1 MSLSIYLSIYLSIS
15 LSLSLCLSFISLPI
29 YLSSVCLRVCLSVW
43 LSVCLSVF
51 YVYLFIHLF
60 IYVLVLLPLKG
71 KHHPEVTGPPQSLF
85 FIPPP
90 PSRSP
95 GGLVSSYWPQARFL
109 SPISCKIEDGS
120 IPGLPQ
126 CSIRDTCLNII
137 VYIIYL
143 SVCLSIDRSIYIIY
157 IYHYISISLS
167 LCLCECNLAMF
178 DRSSAQRLTWDS
190 TWRLVVFVWGIKLTF
205 GSDRTLSLTVWQTGE
220 TGCKSHDAI
229 ASRCELARWG
239 MQWKSKKGFN
249 CFISNGI
256 HVCYMVTFT
265 INIPPMLAYIPYMD
279 PMGIVTA
286 TQHDQHAGDHC
297 EQVQDHLSGSVT
309 PLVAPWIPME
319 HWGSRQL
326 FSGLVACSCCI
337 KTNYNPQGHRQ
348 LDSWDLNVS
357 TWSNVDD
364 EMPTIPIIS
373 GEAGSS
379 LRNCGCLP
387 TTSRCQWCNAVLS
400 ISEPLSLTTLA
411 LLVRGSISSSSG
423 ISTWDV
429 DTRKCNRLEMETV
442 NISESLYFFPDGVR
456 LFRWQ
461 NSPRTILYIIQ
472 LFKHFNHSFSR
483 ISAGLFYVRISKWKN
498 K

>member
-1 MSLSIYLSIYLSIS
+1 MDIYIYIRMCVCVSVCLCVCVSVSVRLCLRVSLCVS
-15 LSLSLCLSFISLPI
+15 LCVCLCLS
-29 YLSSVCLRVCLSVW
+29 VCLSACLPAWLAGCLSVGRSVCLSVW
-43 LSVCLSVF
+43 LSVCL
-51 YVYLFIHLF
+51 YVCVCFMYIYLYIHLF

-143 SVCLSIDRSIYIIY
+143 SVCLSIDRSIYYIYIY

-178 DRSSAQRLTWDS
+178 DRSSAQGLTWDS

-229 ASRCELARWG
+229 ASRCELTRWG

-249 CFISNGI
+249 CFISHGI
-256 HVCYMVTFT
+256 HVCY
-265 INIPPMLAYIPYMD
+265 I
-279 PMGIVTA
+279 
-286 TQHDQHAGDHC
+286 
-297 EQVQDHLSGSVT
+297 
-309 PLVAPWIPME
+309 W
-319 HWGSRQL
+319 
-326 FSGLVACSCCI
+326 
-337 KTNYNPQGHRQ
+337 
-348 LDSWDLNVS
+348 
-357 TWSNVDD
+357 
-364 EMPTIPIIS
+364 
-373 GEAGSS
+373 
-379 LRNCGCLP
+379 
-387 TTSRCQWCNAVLS
+387 
-400 ISEPLSLTTLA
+400 
-411 LLVRGSISSSSG
+411 
-423 ISTWDV
+423 
-429 DTRKCNRLEMETV
+429 
-442 NISESLYFFPDGVR
+442 
-456 LFRWQ
+456 
-461 NSPRTILYIIQ
+461 
-472 LFKHFNHSFSR
+472 
-483 ISAGLFYVRISKWKN
+483 
-498 K
+498 

>member
-1 MSLSIYLSIYLSIS
+1 M
-15 LSLSLCLSFISLPI
+15 CLSVCVCASVSACL
-29 YLSSVCLRVCLSVW
+29 SVCLSVCLSLPVCLSACLPAWLAVCPLVGRSVCLSVW

-143 SVCLSIDRSIYIIY
+143 SVCLSIDRSILY

-205 GSDRTLSLTVWQTGE
+205 GSDRTLSLTV
-220 TGCKSHDAI
+220 
-229 ASRCELARWG
+229 
-239 MQWKSKKGFN
+239 
-249 CFISNGI
+249 
-256 HVCYMVTFT
+256 
-265 INIPPMLAYIPYMD
+265 
-279 PMGIVTA
+279 
-286 TQHDQHAGDHC
+286 
-297 EQVQDHLSGSVT
+297 
-309 PLVAPWIPME
+309 
-319 HWGSRQL
+319 
-326 FSGLVACSCCI
+326 
-337 KTNYNPQGHRQ
+337 
-348 LDSWDLNVS
+348 
-357 TWSNVDD
+357 
-364 EMPTIPIIS
+364 
-373 GEAGSS
+373 
-379 LRNCGCLP
+379 
-387 TTSRCQWCNAVLS
+387 
-400 ISEPLSLTTLA
+400 
-411 LLVRGSISSSSG
+411 
-423 ISTWDV
+423 
-429 DTRKCNRLEMETV
+429 
-442 NISESLYFFPDGVR
+442 
-456 LFRWQ
+456 
-461 NSPRTILYIIQ
+461 
-472 LFKHFNHSFSR
+472 
-483 ISAGLFYVRISKWKN
+483 
-498 K
+498 